1 MALTSINPFNG
12 EVLARFGKHTPQ
24 EVEHALSL
32 SARRA
37 PAWREAG
44 FAPRA
49 ALLREVARLLRER
62 QGEYARLMALEMG
75 KPMREGRAEVLK
87 CAWVCEFYAEQAAAM
102 LADEVVASDA
112 QTSWVIYEP
121 LGTVLGIMP
130 WNFPFWQ
137 VLRAVAPILMA
148 GNTFLLK
155 HASNVPQCA
164 VALDVL
170 FRDAGAPEGVF
181 TILLVG
187 SEVVPALID
196 DVRIHGVTLTGSE
209 SAGRHVAALAGAA
222 LKPVVMELGGSDAFV
237 VLQDA
242 DLELALEHAVRSRFQ
257 NNGQSCIAAKRFIV
271 HESLAE
277 DFCQGMA
284 ARVAALRV
292 GDPVEEGTEIGPLA
306 RPDLRQQVLDQ
317 VQASVRDGARVLQG
331 GVAVAG
337 SFAAMQ
343 ACVLTDVRPGMAAFD
358 EEIFGPVAAICV
370 AQDDVHAL
378 HLANA
383 SRFGL
388 GGSIWTRDVARGEA
402 LARLLECG
410 AVFVNGMVKSDPR
423 LPFGGCKVSGLGR
436 ELGVQGLRAF
446 TNVKTLWIG

>member
-1 MALTSINPFNG
+1 MTLASINPFNG
-12 EVLARFGKHTPQ
+12 EVLARLAKHTAQ

-32 SARRA
+32 SARMA
-37 PAWREAG
+37 PLWREAG

-49 ALLREVARLLRER
+49 ASLHEVARLLRER
-62 QGEYARLMALEMG
+62 EGMYARLMALEMG

-87 CAWVCEFYAEQAAAM
+87 CAWVCEFYAEQGAQM
-102 LADEVVASDA
+102 LADELVISDA
-112 QTSWVIYEP
+112 HSSRVIYEP

-137 VLRAVAPILMA
+137 VLRAAAPIVMA

-164 VALDVL
+164 VALEAL

-181 TILLVG
+181 ATLLVG
-187 SEVVPALID
+187 SEAVPGLID
-196 DVRIHGVTLTGSE
+196 DVRVHGVTLTGSE
-209 SAGRHVAALAGAA
+209 SAGRQVAAQAGAA
-222 LKPVVMELGGSDAFV
+222 LKPLVMELGGSDAFL
-237 VLQDA
+237 VLEDA
-242 DLELALEHAVRSRFQ
+242 DLELALDGALRSRFQ

-271 HESLAE
+271 HTSLAE
-277 DFCQGMA
+277 VFAQGLA

-292 GDPVEEGTEIGPLA
+292 GDPADEATEIGPLA

-317 VQASVRDGARVLQG
+317 VQSSLRDGARLVQG
-331 GVAVAG
+331 GVVVPG
-337 SFAAMQ
+337 SFAAMHT
-343 ACVLTDVRPGMAAFD
+343 CVLTDVRPGMAAFD
-358 EEIFGPVAAICV
+358 EEIFGPVAAIIE

-378 HLANA
+378 HLANS

-388 GGSIWTRDVARGEA
+388 GGSVWTRDVARGEA
-402 LARLLECG
+402 LARALECG
-410 AVFVNGMVKSDPR
+410 AAFVNGVVKSDPR

-436 ELGVQGLRAF
+436 ELGVHGLRAF
-446 TNVKTLWIG
+446 TNVKSLWVA

>member
-1 MALTSINPFNG
+1 MAFVSINPFNG
-12 EVLARFGKHTPQ
+12 DVLAQFAGHSPQ
-24 EVEHALSL
+24 EIEHALAR
-32 SARRA
+32 SARMA
-37 PAWREAG
+37 PVWREGG

-49 ALLREVARLLRER
+49 ALLLEVARLLRER
-62 QGEYARLMALEMG
+62 QGMYARLMALEMG

-87 CAWVCEFYAEQAAAM
+87 CAWVCEFYAEQAAAL

-112 QTSWVIYEP
+112 RSSRVIYEP
-121 LGTVLGIMP
+121 LGMVLGIMP

-137 VLRAVAPILMA
+137 VLRAAAPIVMA

-164 VALDVL
+164 LALHEL
-170 FRDAGAPEGVF
+170 FQDAGAPEGVF
-181 TILLVG
+181 STLLVG
-187 SEVVPALID
+187 SEAVPALIE
-196 DVRIHGVTLTGSE
+196 DVRVHGVTLTGSE
-209 SAGRHVAALAGAA
+209 IAGRRVAALAGAA
-222 LKPVVMELGGSDAFV
+222 LKPVVMELGGSDAFL
-237 VLQDA
+237 VLEDA
-242 DLELALEHAVRSRFQ
+242 DLELALDNAVLSRFQ

-277 DFCQGMA
+277 DFAQGLTL
-284 ARVAALRV
+284 RVAALRM
-292 GDPVEEGTEIGPLA
+292 GDPAEEDTEIGPMA
-306 RPDLRQQVLDQ
+306 RPDLRLQVLEQ
-317 VQASVRDGARVLQG
+317 VQSSVRDGARVVLG
-331 GVAVAG
+331 GVAVPG

-343 ACVLTDVRPGMAAFD
+343 ACVLMDVRPGMAAFD

-370 AQDDVHAL
+370 AQDDLHAL

-388 GGSIWTRDVARGEA
+388 GGSVWTRDVARGEA
-402 LARLLECG
+402 LARGLECG
-410 AVFVNGMVKSDPR
+410 AAFVNGMVKSDPR

-446 TNVKTLWIG
+446 THVKTLWVA